1 MSPRTIHADGKALLL
16 RAARIDEIIVL
27 RHRILRAGLP
37 VEAAHFDGDHEPTT
51 RHAGVFDGNNAAVG
65 CATMVLNTW
74 QVEPAWQ
81 LRGMATDEA
90 WQGHGL
96 GRALLDYVTEL
107 ALATSA
113 TRLLWC
119 NARVPAL
126 AFYERQG
133 WQIVSDEFDIP
144 TAGPHRKMMRWL

>member
-1 MSPRTIHADGKALLL
+1 MSPRTIHVNGKALVL
-16 RAARIDEIIVL
+16 RAARVEEILAL

-37 VEAAHFDGDHEPTT
+37 IEAAHFDGDHEATT
-51 RHAGVFDGNNAAVG
+51 RHAAVFDGDRVVG
-65 CATMVLNTW
+65 CASMMLNQW
-74 QVEPAWQ
+74 QGEPAWQ
-81 LRGMATDEA
+81 LRGMATEEA
-90 WQGHGL
+90 WQNKGL

-107 ALATSA
+107 AMEASA

-133 WQIVSDEFDIP
+133 WQIFSDEFDIP
-144 TAGPHRKMMRWL
+144 TAGPH